1 MFGWF
6 SRKKEVIDPNPQL
19 TEELHRA
26 SERNQ
31 KIVTELVQ
39 AKTALSSLNAEKDAL
54 QSKIR
59 EQNEADLLLV
69 SMRIT
74 QRILAGEKK
83 EALTSDL
90 YAQQQLMAMSGQY
103 QNPYGSFGQS
113 SGLGLHSLF
122 GAMAGWG
129 GSPN

>member
-6 SRKKEVIDPNPQL
+6 SKKKEAPIGPN
-19 TEELHRA
+19 EELTNELHNVRTSNLRLSADLQQANTAMAGLRA
-26 SERNQ
+26 ERDS
-31 KIVTELVQ
+31 LQ
-39 AKTALSSLNAEKDAL
+39 AKV
-54 QSKIR
+54 R

-74 QRILAGEKK
+74 QRVLAGEKK

-103 QNPYGSFGQS
+103 QNPYGGPNAYGA
-113 SGLGLHSLF
+113 GLSALF
-122 GAMAGWG
+122 GGALDPWG
-129 GSPN
+129 RSN